1 MPGERTFVIRGEPV
15 VQGLTWLTC
24 GPISALLVISVLTAL
39 AVLLDVTGQE
49 NIYRVLFIAA
59 FLGLP
64 ALAWAITILAA
75 NRLSASHLAAI
86 KQAESQECVI
96 TLKHRQGIL
105 SYKTPQSSQAY
116 QIPYQQI
123 QQAHVIP
130 AIGAQDA
137 TMVYLALETD
147 EGTIVLLS
155 ESLGSQAQKA
165 DLALEIQ
172 TAIQNYL
179 KTKNPSRLD
188 TNT

>member
-1 MPGERTFVIRGEPV
+1 V

-24 GPISALLVISVLTAL
+24 GPIVALLVIAILTGL
-39 AVLLDVTGQE
+39 AILFDLRERE

-64 ALAWAITILAA
+64 ALVWGVTIVVA
-75 NRLSASHLAAI
+75 NRLSASYLAAI

-105 SYKTPQSSQAY
+105 SYKTPQTSEVY

-130 AIGAQDA
+130 AIGAQDG
-137 TMVYLALETD
+137 TSVYLAVETD

-155 ESLGSQAQKA
+155 ELVGSQAQKA
-165 DLALEIQ
+165 DLALEIE
-172 TAIQNYL
+172 TSIQNYL
-179 KTKNPSRLD
+179 GNKNPSRPEI
-188 TNT
+188 NA

>member
-1 MPGERTFVIRGEPV
+1 MPGERRFIIRGEPV

-24 GPISALLVISVLTAL
+24 GPISALLVIAILTGMAIFF
-39 AVLLDVTGQE
+39 DMREQE
-49 NIYRVLFIAA
+49 SIYRVLLIAA

-64 ALAWAITILAA
+64 ALAWGMTIVVA

-86 KQAESQECVI
+86 KRAESQECVI

-105 SYKTPQSSQAY
+105 SYKTPQSSEVY

-130 AIGAQDA
+130 AIGAQDG
-137 TMVYLALETD
+137 TSVYLALETD

-155 ESLGSQAQKA
+155 ELLGSQAQKA
-165 DLALEIQ
+165 DLALEIE
-172 TAIQNYL
+172 TSVRNYL
-179 KTKNPSRLD
+179 GGKNPSQPEFSA
-188 TNT
+188 